1 MGYPKIT
8 AVTQHP
14 TATLRGTAPA
24 RCHRDPLLPRALLL
38 LLPPSSGAFGVM
50 LVLPRAGGAVWGTG
64 GGGEE
69 KQTKGR

>member
-24 RCHRDPLLPRALLL
+24 RCHRAPLLPRALLL
-38 LLPPSSGAFGVM
+38 LLPPHLGLLGSCWFCPGQGGLCGV
-50 LVLPRAGGAVWGTG
+50 R
-64 GGGEE
+64 GGGER